1 MSRESR
7 VDRMSDAVN
16 KTNMVNKLNTVSK
29 RIKYLILIGFIALL
43 GACVSVPEKEV
54 SWSSAWPPESLFVA
68 AYEAE
73 LDNQAVQSADNY
85 MRWIRRFYQ
94 GWTFYSEG
102 WDWLTDRVLVGID
115 DDAQRLQITQHMYSM
130 GMRISREWAKSSN
143 HRVINTRHLLVW
155 GEALK
160 LSAAR
165 DQELWLAVK
174 VSADIDRLLALEL
187 DPSMIKSS
195 RYYADSVPAVDSDE
209 LDDFD
214 I

>member
-1 MSRESR
+1 MLG
-7 VDRMSDAVN
+7 AVN
-16 KTNMVNKLNTVSK
+16 KTSMVNKLNTVRKISK
-29 RIKYLILIGFIALL
+29 HLILIGFVLLL
-43 GACVSVPEKEV
+43 GACVSVPEKETF
-54 SWSSAWPPESLFVA
+54 WSSAWPPETLFEA

-85 MRWIRRFYQ
+85 IRWIRRFYQ

-102 WDWLTDRVLVGID
+102 WDWLTDAVLMGID
-115 DDAQRLQITQHMYSM
+115 DDAQRQQITEQMYSM

-155 GEALK
+155 GETLK

-165 DQELWLAVK
+165 NQELWLAAK
-174 VSADIDRLLALEL
+174 VSADIDALLALEL
-187 DPSMIKSS
+187 DPSMIKPS
-195 RYYADSVPAVDSDE
+195 RYYADSAPAVDADE

-214 I
+214 L

>member
-1 MSRESR
+1 MLG
-7 VDRMSDAVN
+7 VVN
-16 KTNMVNKLNTVSK
+16 RASMVNKLSAVNK
-29 RIKYLILIGFIALL
+29 RIKCLILIGFVLLL
-43 GACVSVPEKEV
+43 GACVSVPEKEA

-115 DDAQRLQITQHMYSM
+115 DDAQRQQITQHMYSM
-130 GMRISREWAKSSN
+130 GMRISREWAKSSD

-174 VSADIDRLLALEL
+174 VSADIDRLLAFEL

>member
-1 MSRESR
+1 MLG
-7 VDRMSDAVN
+7 VVN
-16 KTNMVNKLNTVSK
+16 RASMVNKLSAVNK
-29 RIKYLILIGFIALL
+29 RIKCLILIGFVLLL
-43 GACVSVPEKEV
+43 GACVSVPEKEA

-115 DDAQRLQITQHMYSM
+115 DDAQRQQITQHMYSM

-174 VSADIDRLLALEL
+174 VSADIDRLLAFEL

>member
-1 MSRESR
+1 
-7 VDRMSDAVN
+7 
-16 KTNMVNKLNTVSK
+16 MVNKLSAVNK
-29 RIKYLILIGFIALL
+29 RIKCLILIGFVLLL
-43 GACVSVPEKEV
+43 GACVSVPEKEA
-54 SWSSAWPPESLFVA
+54 SWSSAWPPETLFEA

-102 WDWLTDRVLVGID
+102 WDWLADRVLMGID
-115 DDAQRLQITQHMYSM
+115 DDAQRQQITQQMYSM

-174 VSADIDRLLALEL
+174 VSADIDRLLAFEL

>member
-1 MSRESR
+1 MLG
-7 VDRMSDAVN
+7 VVN
-16 KTNMVNKLNTVSK
+16 RASMVNKLSAVNK
-29 RIKYLILIGFIALL
+29 RIKCLILIGFVLLL
-43 GACVSVPEKEV
+43 GACVSVPEKEA
-54 SWSSAWPPESLFVA
+54 SWSSAWPPESLFEA

-115 DDAQRLQITQHMYSM
+115 DDAQRQQITQHMYSM
-130 GMRISREWAKSSN
+130 GMRISREWAKSSD

-174 VSADIDRLLALEL
+174 VSADIDRLLAFEL

>member
-1 MSRESR
+1 ML
-7 VDRMSDAVN
+7 DAVN
-16 KTNMVNKLNTVSK
+16 KTRMAMKLKTVRKRSK
-29 RIKYLILIGFIALL
+29 HLILIGFVLLL
-43 GACVSVPEKEV
+43 GACASVPKEETF
-54 SWSSAWPPESLFVA
+54 WSSSWPPESLFEA

-73 LDNQAVQSADNY
+73 LDNQAMQSSDNY

-102 WDWLTDRVLVGID
+102 WDWLTDAVLMGID
-115 DDAQRLQITQHMYSM
+115 DEAQRQQITEQMYSM

-165 DQELWLAVK
+165 DQELWLAAR
-174 VSADIDRLLALEL
+174 VSADIDDLLALEL
-187 DPSMIKSS
+187 IPSMIKSS
-195 RYYADSVPAVDSDE
+195 RYYADSAPAVDADE
-209 LDDFD
+209 FDDFD
-214 I
+214 L